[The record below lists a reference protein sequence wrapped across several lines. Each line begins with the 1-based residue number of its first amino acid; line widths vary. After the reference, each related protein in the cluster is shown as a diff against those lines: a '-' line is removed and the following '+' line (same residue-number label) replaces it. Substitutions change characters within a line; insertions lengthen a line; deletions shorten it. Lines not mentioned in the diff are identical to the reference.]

1 MLNLTIEKNCKDRE
15 AYKLLTQLYIK
26 TGDIETAAAVLDEM
40 KENLGENGDFYFL
53 YSKIYEIKK
62 DLKGYRK
69 CLDMALKNESSLSF
83 NKLAVMKELRECP
96 KTPEKDE
103 EEPSKEENPSYEEN
117 KG

>member
-1 MLNLTIEKNCKDRE
+1 
-15 AYKLLTQLYIK
+15 
-26 TGDIETAAAVLDEM
+26 
-40 KENLGENGDFYFL
+40 
-53 YSKIYEIKK
+53 
-62 DLKGYRK
+62 
-69 CLDMALKNESSLSF
+69 MALKNESSLSF